1 MPSLSTTPSQNPLP
15 GGSSLGNSNGN
26 LLRDRP
32 ATDQP
37 THPPITNPSLGSQ
50 RDWRWRGW
58 RVRYSFRQA
67 AQTNSALPSKPPIIL
82 VHGFGAA
89 LGQWRNNIEA
99 LSQDHDVYAIDL
111 LGFGNSEKAAAPY
124 SPLFWAEQLHDFWQ
138 SFVQR
143 PAILV
148 GNSLGSVTCMMAATR
163 FPAMVSALAWINL
176 PDSSVLGPEMP
187 PQARQLQKSIVWLFR
202 PVAKT
207 ARYVLTS
214 PLIINPLLTAIR
226 PRRFLTYWAKKA
238 YYNPSVVD
246 DELMD
251 VLGLPPYDRGSRQ
264 ALRAMTRFVADVPA
278 SYRARQALPKLTI
291 PMLLL
296 WGKQDTFVPPMLG
309 PKIAA
314 LNPRIRL
321 VELDNA
327 GHCPQD
333 ECAGVV
339 NQLILDWINELE
351 PNQSRLASNDP
362 NDSTPNPGAA

>member
-1 MPSLSTTPSQNPLP
+1 MSPDSHPTFDSSQDSLPLP
-15 GGSSLGNSNGN
+15 AS
-26 LLRDRP
+26 P
-32 ATDQP
+32 KAQP
-37 THPPITNPSLGSQ
+37 RLGSQ

-58 RVRYSFRQA
+58 RVRYSFRRA
-67 AQTNSALPSKPPIIL
+67 AQPSTVSPGNPPIIL

-89 LGQWRNNIEA
+89 LGHWRNNIEV
-99 LSQDHDVYAIDL
+99 LSQHHDVYALDL

-163 FPAMVSALAWINL
+163 FPAMVSSVVWINL

-187 PQARQLQKSIVWLFR
+187 PQARQVQKSVFLLFR
-202 PVAKT
+202 PIAKT
-207 ARYVLTS
+207 ARYILTS

-226 PRRFLTYWAKKA
+226 PRRFLTYWTKKA
-238 YYNPSVVD
+238 YHNPEVVD

-264 ALRAMTRFVADVPA
+264 ALRAMTRFVANVPGP
-278 SYRARQALPKLTI
+278 YRARQALPKLTI

-309 PKIAA
+309 PKIAD

-321 VELDNA
+321 VELENA

-333 ECAGVV
+333 ECPDVV
-339 NQLILDWINELE
+339 NQLILDWAKELE
-351 PNQSRLASNDP
+351 GSQDRSLSNVV
-362 NDSTPNPGAA
+362 DSPNPDLQDGSAV